1 MWCLKWD
8 FIKGCSYWYA
18 ARFMEVENGCIWKAT
33 TYSGRE
39 PLSTSTMEEGY
50 LSCSSHPCWVPTIW
64 SHSNI
69 CTYPVIVTRTIH
81 TCLVGDRCQ
90 PSLATGASQN
100 IFTWDVLLSQRNMK
114 IHVKDSHGIVGDWKD
129 GIQPEIQEFW
139 PCFRHHMDIW
149 HVFYRSRP

>member
-1 MWCLKWD
+1 
-8 FIKGCSYWYA
+8 
-18 ARFMEVENGCIWKAT
+18 MEVENGCIWKAANN
-33 TYSGRE
+33 SCRE

-50 LSCSSHPCWVPTIW
+50 LSCSFHPCWVPTIC

-81 TCLVGDRCQ
+81 TCLVGDRSQ

-100 IFTWDVLLSQRNMK
+100 IYTWDVLLSQWNVK
-114 IHVKDSHGIVGDWKD
+114 IHVKDSHRIVGDRKD

-139 PCFRHHMDIW
+139 ACFWIEEISIFYRHHMDIW